1 MKRMLRK
8 LHQVL
13 GLSVGL
19 WAVVAGLSGSVLVFS
34 DTIDRGLN
42 PQLLR
47 VAPQAL
53 PPDVDAAVAKVQ
65 ARFPDTPLQALRLP
79 DAADAAL
86 VFRVGEDDAVF
97 NVFVDP
103 YTAEILGT
111 RDQYGGA
118 MGLLWDLHVHLLA
131 GEPGETVA
139 GVLALF
145 LLGMVISGVVLW
157 WPGRG
162 RMASGFKLRWRAPL
176 LPRLYNLHRVAGAL
190 TWPLLLVPAVTGIML
205 VFHGPI
211 TAALLAT
218 LGGPP
223 LDLPKVLPKM
233 LPGAETVAESSRAP
247 LSQLLARAD
256 AALPGA
262 HLVSVKFPQRADEPL
277 LVRQRFAANSHPNG
291 RSFVALHPGSGA
303 VLKVHDWRAAGLG
316 VRASDY
322 KYPLHIGT
330 AFGLPG
336 RLLVLAIGL
345 LPALLLGTGGY
356 VWWRRRRAPATRF
369 QAQYQSQS

>member
-1 MKRMLRK
+1 MRQMLRK
-8 LHQVL
+8 LHRVL

-19 WAVVAGLSGSVLVFS
+19 WAVLAGLTGSVLVFS
-34 DTIDRGLN
+34 DAIDRWLN
-42 PQLLR
+42 PQLLQ

-53 PPDVDAAVAKVQ
+53 APDLDAAVAAVQ
-65 ARFPDTPLQALRLP
+65 GRFPDTPLQALRLP
-79 DAADAAL
+79 DEADAPL
-86 VFRVGEDDAVF
+86 VFRVGADDAVF

-131 GEPGETVA
+131 GETGETVA

-145 LLGMVISGVVLW
+145 LLSMVISGVVLW

-162 RMASGFKLRWRAPL
+162 RMASGFKLRWSAPL

-211 TAALLAT
+211 TAALIAT

-223 LDLPKVLPKM
+223 PNMPKLLPN
-233 LPGAETVAESSRAP
+233 AETVAATSRAP

-262 HLVSVKFPQRADEPL
+262 HLVSVKFPQRPDEPL
-277 LVRQRFAANSHPNG
+277 VVRQRFAANSHPNG
-291 RSFVALHPGSGA
+291 RSFVAIHPRSGT
-303 VLKVHDWRAAGLG
+303 VLKVHDWRTAGLG

-356 VWWRRRRAPATRF
+356 VWWHRRRAPAARF